1 VDPPEKRM
9 APSSVAAPVS
19 APGTTAAPSSSS
31 NAVVKAL
38 PLPPPDTR
46 WLAPQG
52 LTWRPES
59 HVILRGA
66 PTPRWW
72 VLACL
77 RQQQEGRGRSGG
89 GKQPAAARQEGS
101 SGSAGRIE
109 WQWALH
115 AGCRLPSLIHDAS
128 QHAVPVRWRC
138 VGQPPRSQPAAAQ
151 AATAAAAQAAMPC
164 AMPEARHSAASRLDR
179 GRAEMRRRRAL
190 SRPPRSAAPC
200 LPAACL
206 PGCCLLR
213 TPLVPG
219 RAHTQRAVLPVC
231 WEHTAGRRRH
241 RTARAW
247 VRWNTDHL
255 SPPLALP
262 AQ

>member
-1 VDPPEKRM
+1 MDPPEKRM

-109 WQWALH
+109 WQWALQAAFTDSRRQPACSASSASAMRRPAAEEPASCC
-115 AGCRLPSLIHDAS
+115 AGCHCCCCAGC
-128 QHAVPVRWRC
+128 HAMRHA
-138 VGQPPRSQPAAAQ
+138 RSQAFGGVQ
-151 AATAAAAQAAMPC
+151 TRQ
-164 AMPEARHSAASRLDR
+164 
-179 GRAEMRRRRAL
+179 
-190 SRPPRSAAPC
+190 RPS
-200 LPAACL
+200 
-206 PGCCLLR
+206 
-213 TPLVPG
+213 
-219 RAHTQRAVLPVC
+219 
-231 WEHTAGRRRH
+231 
-241 RTARAW
+241 
-247 VRWNTDHL
+247 
-255 SPPLALP
+255 
-262 AQ
+262 